1 MRKEVNFISQI
12 QSPLIQ
18 YSKEVIA
25 HRKADYPIH
34 PLFLNRWSP
43 RSFSTKKV
51 KDDILYTVLEAA
63 RWAPSANNAQP
74 WRFFIAKT
82 QEQREL
88 FQQFISERN
97 RLWSDK
103 APVLILLASQKIKE
117 DDSYNPFH
125 AFDTGAAWASLAL
138 QAHLLGL
145 STRAIGGFNVD
156 KARKTLNIQEE
167 FDLHI
172 VIALG
177 FQDEKD
183 ALTEE
188 NFRELE
194 KPNQR
199 HPLSES
205 IF

>member
-1 MRKEVNFISQI
+1 MSQI
-12 QSPLIQ
+12 QSPLNQ
-18 YSKEVIA
+18 FSKEIMA
-25 HRKADYPIH
+25 HRQADYPVH

-51 KDDILYTVLEAA
+51 KDEILYTVLEAA
-63 RWAPSANNAQP
+63 RWTPSANNAQP
-74 WRFFIAKT
+74 WRFIVARTK
-82 QEQREL
+82 EKL
-88 FQQFISERN
+88 DIFQQFIFERN

-117 DDSYNPFH
+117 DDSFNRFH
-125 AFDTGAAWASLAL
+125 AFDTGAAWASLAF

-145 STRAIGGFNVD
+145 STRAIGGFD
-156 KARKTLNIQEE
+156 TEKARNVLNIQDDFE
-167 FDLHI
+167 LHA

-177 FQDEKD
+177 YQGGIEALDDEK
-183 ALTEE
+183 
-188 NFRELE
+188 FRELE

-205 IF
+205 IL